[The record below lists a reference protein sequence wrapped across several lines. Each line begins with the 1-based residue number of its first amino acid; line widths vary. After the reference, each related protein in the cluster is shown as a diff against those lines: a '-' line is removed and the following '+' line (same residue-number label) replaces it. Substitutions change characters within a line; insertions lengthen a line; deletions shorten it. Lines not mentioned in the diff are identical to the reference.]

1 MKKFFLFGSLM
12 LLPQTGNAITTTIP
26 AGTVSSGGDIMS
38 IVTQNVYGEA
48 DNYTVFG
55 TQQVMSGG
63 KTNGSIIYS
72 YGQQN
77 VLSGGVSNNTTVQYY
92 GMQNINGS
100 SYNSSVDTRG
110 TINVNRGGYAEG
122 TIVNGG
128 TYSVLSGA
136 SSSQTIVNSGREY
149 VTGTEENATINGG
162 TQEIKSGG
170 IAENTTI
177 NNGGT
182 QQVDEGG
189 TAKETIISSGGSAV
203 VYGTSTGTLVDSGA
217 KFKIYG
223 SGVAENTIISGGT
236 MEVSGSGTSLSSQMI
251 SGIQRVYGLAS
262 GSSISGGTQTVYSG
276 GKAENTKISGDGIQ
290 NVSYSGLAVS
300 TNLYGGTQN
309 INNGATAQNTVLSG
323 GEMNVLSGGTAMG
336 TELNTGTE
344 IVSGTDSGSIINGG
358 LQQIASG
365 GKAVSTTIN
374 GGTQEIQ
381 EGGSSEGTVIN
392 TNGLQQVASGGVSVN
407 TTISGGEMNVLS
419 GGTATG
425 TELNSGTEIVSGTDS
440 GSTINGG
447 LQQIADGGKAV
458 STTINGGTQE
468 IQEGGSSEGTVIN
481 TNGLQQVASGGVSD
495 NTTINGGEMNVLSGG
510 TATGTEL
517 NSGTEIVSGTDSG
530 STING
535 GTQSIYGGGISEN
548 PNVKGGNLRIYQG
561 GTSINTTVTQG
572 SAELYTG
579 GTLSGQT
586 QISQGTLNIYGDNT
600 IPTLILN
607 DSMVNIPQ
615 SGGYSTLQIGELNGS
630 GIFNLSSNLADD
642 EFDSL
647 EITNGTGNF
656 GIIFHDYSSE
666 GTLPT
671 KIKIIN
677 KAGSA
682 NDNFYLIGDA
692 VDVGA
697 FQYKLLQEGNNWLLS
712 RTQQLTDSS
721 LIAKNTYTS
730 LSSLFYTHLTPIY
743 NRLHIAHPQNKHD
756 NGLWIKAINRRIKF
770 DYKDMTNSHM
780 DVYGTAIGFDR
791 EAAISDGYI
800 ITLGAYGSYSY
811 SRQKYNQRGHA
822 DGDTESLGL
831 YASLTTPSLLSF
843 DVVGSYYWHDQKI
856 RSYTPSGSPVD
867 GKFTNNGWQVS
878 SYVSRRFDFGEQWYV
893 SPIAGLRYMRIEGVN
908 YHTNFN
914 TPVSANASDFLSGS
928 IGLSAGKRITLQSA
942 SILDAYGRFNLIHD
956 WDGKSNV
963 TVADYTFTEDVS
975 TMRYELG
982 AGLNFYN
989 SEDSGAGYLDVST
1002 QLGSKVRYPW
1012 EINVGWQYKF

>member
-48 DNYTVFG
+48 DNYTVSG

-72 YGQQN
+72 YAQQN

-189 TAKETIISSGGSAV
+189 TAKETIISSGGRAV

-223 SGVAENTIISGGT
+223 GGVAENTIISGGT

-290 NVSYSGLAVS
+290 NVSYSGLTVS

-323 GEMNVLSGGTAMG
+323 GEMNVLSGGTATG
-336 TELNTGTE
+336 TELNSGTE

-458 STTINGGTQE
+458 STTINGGTQ
-468 IQEGGSSEGTVIN
+468 
-481 TNGLQQVASGGVSD
+481 
-495 NTTINGGEMNVLSGG
+495 
-510 TATGTEL
+510 
-517 NSGTEIVSGTDSG
+517 
-530 STING
+530 
-535 GTQSIYGGGISEN
+535 SIYGGGISEN

-607 DSMVNIPQ
+607 NSMVNIPQ

-677 KAGSA
+677 EAGSD
-682 NDNFYLIGDA
+682 NDDFYLIGDA

>member
-323 GEMNVLSGGTAMG
+323 GEMNVLSGGTATG
-336 TELNTGTE
+336 TELNSGTE

-358 LQQIASG
+358 LQQIAS
-365 GKAVSTTIN
+365 
-374 GGTQEIQ
+374 
-381 EGGSSEGTVIN
+381 
-392 TNGLQQVASGGVSVN
+392 
-407 TTISGGEMNVLS
+407 
-419 GGTATG
+419 
-425 TELNSGTEIVSGTDS
+425 
-440 GSTINGG
+440 
-447 LQQIADGGKAV
+447 GGKAV

-535 GTQSIYGGGISEN
+535 GLQQITDGGKAVSTTINGGTQSIYGGGISEN
-548 PNVKGGNLRIYQG
+548 PNVRGGNLRIYQG

-607 DSMVNIPQ
+607 NSMVNIPQ

-666 GTLPT
+666 GNLPT

-682 NDNFYLIGDA
+682 NDDFYLIGDA

-878 SYVSRRFDFGEQWYV
+878 SYVSRRFEFGKQWYV